1 MNTYDKAYELAAAIR
16 DCDEM
21 KRLTAAGERIKGN
34 EDAKKLVKEY
44 LMAQMQADYAKLAGQ
59 QPDEKNYAHLQEL
72 AVMVSNNGD
81 AQEYLQAFIRWQ
93 QVAAD
98 LQKIIGDAMMKGM
111 DVLELEKK

>member
-21 KRLTAAGERIKGN
+21 KRLIAAGERIKGN

-59 QPDEKNYAHLQEL
+59 QPDEKTYAHLQEL